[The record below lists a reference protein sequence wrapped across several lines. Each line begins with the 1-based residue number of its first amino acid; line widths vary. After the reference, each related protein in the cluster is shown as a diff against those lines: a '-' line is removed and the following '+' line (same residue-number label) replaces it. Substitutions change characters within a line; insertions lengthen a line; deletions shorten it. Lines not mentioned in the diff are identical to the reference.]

1 MPHFFTL
8 HLVLISSSS
17 FFSLALHPLALL
29 LHFPPSLPFSP
40 SSSPSI
46 PLPTVLFPLSLP
58 LFTPSPPSLR
68 SDANTFHAMLL
79 PFRLDLFSLPLSLS
93 HTHFSSTP
101 PFLFLTSFPSSL
113 FPSITPSSAI
123 FFLSPLLLLPP
134 SLSLPLLVHQSTLI
148 RYRS

>member
-29 LHFPPSLPFSP
+29 LHFPPSFPFLPLRLHP
-40 SSSPSI
+40 SLCQLSFF
-46 PLPTVLFPLSLP
+46 LFLSP

-93 HTHFSSTP
+93 HTFFFH
-101 PFLFLTSFPSSL
+101 TSFSLPYILSFFSFPFNYSFFCNFLPVSPPPPS
-113 FPSITPSSAI
+113 
-123 FFLSPLLLLPP
+123 PP

>member
-17 FFSLALHPLALL
+17 FFSLALHALALL
-29 LHFPPSLPFSP
+29 LHFPPSFPFLPLRLHP
-40 SSSPSI
+40 SLCQLSFF
-46 PLPTVLFPLSLP
+46 LFLSP

-79 PFRLDLFSLPLSLS
+79 PFRLDLFSLPLSL
-93 HTHFSSTP
+93 THIFLPHLLFSSLH
-101 PFLFLTSFPSSL
+101 PFLLL
-113 FPSITPSSAI
+113 
-123 FFLSPLLLLPP
+123 FFLQLLLLLQFSPCLPSSSSPP

>member
-29 LHFPPSLPFSP
+29 LHFPPSFPFSP

-79 PFRLDLFSLPLSLS
+79 PFRLDLFSLPLSL
-93 HTHFSSTP
+93 THIFLPHLLFSSLH
-101 PFLFLTSFPSSL
+101 PFLLL
-113 FPSITPSSAI
+113 FP
-123 FFLSPLLLLPP
+123 LQLLLLLQFSPCLPSSSSPP